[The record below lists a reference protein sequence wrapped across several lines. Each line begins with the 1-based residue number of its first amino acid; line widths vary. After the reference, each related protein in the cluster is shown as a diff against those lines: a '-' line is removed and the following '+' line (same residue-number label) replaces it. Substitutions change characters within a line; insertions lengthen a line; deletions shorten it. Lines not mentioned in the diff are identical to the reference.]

1 MNKDDKRPTYHY
13 GAEKSTFI
21 LAKQLRKNSTRAEKI
36 LWQLLRNRRFEG
48 YKIRR
53 QHPIGEYV
61 ADFYCH
67 QSRLVIESDGEIHDN
82 EDQIKYDSEK
92 DEFMEG
98 LGLKILR
105 IKNEDLFNDQEKVMN
120 LILKYLCAPLPKIG
134 RGALS
139 ITFYLHSQSQLG
151 SVWILKISSIHFFA
165 LQTFRTLLTL
175 QTQFPF
181 E

>member
-1 MNKDDKRPTYHY
+1 MNRDDKKRPFHY
-13 GAEKSTFI
+13 GAEKHSFI
-21 LAKQLRKNSTRAEKI
+21 LAKQQRKNSTRAEKI

-53 QHPIGEYV
+53 QHPIWKYV

-67 QSRLVIESDGEIHDN
+67 QSRLVIESDGEVHDN
-82 EDQIKYDSEK
+82 AEQIEYDSER

-120 LILKYLCAPLPKIG
+120 LILKFL
-134 RGALS
+134 
-139 ITFYLHSQSQLG
+139 
-151 SVWILKISSIHFFA
+151 
-165 LQTFRTLLTL
+165 
-175 QTQFPF
+175 
-181 E
+181 